1 VFVSLDVLG
10 LKKEELH
17 ATATSFAERRAAGG
31 ADRCGREHV
40 PGDNSASAPHQK
52 IINGAHDMTDQI
64 ATPAQD
70 RPIVYIAV
78 EDSVC
83 QAAIVDALHRQGA
96 AVLEFRTGF
105 HLLGALADLID
116 GAGPSLRPGL
126 VIVDAVLRGCSGMT
140 IAAGLRDLELQ
151 IPVVVVATPGE
162 PMLDFDGP
170 IQVVSSTRAASA
182 IAEIA
187 RTLSPAHAL
196 DEAGLPEHVVAA
208 PRSEGSR

>member
-1 VFVSLDVLG
+1 
-10 LKKEELH
+10 
-17 ATATSFAERRAAGG
+17 
-31 ADRCGREHV
+31 
-40 PGDNSASAPHQK
+40 
-52 IINGAHDMTDQI
+52 MTDQI

-78 EDSVC
+78 EDSAC
-83 QAAIVDALHRQGA
+83 RAAIVDALHRQGA

-105 HLLGALADLID
+105 HLLGALADLIE

-126 VIVDAVLRGCSGMT
+126 VVVDAVLRGCSGMT

-187 RTLSPAHAL
+187 RTLSPAHL
-196 DEAGLPEHVVAA
+196 LGEAGLPEHVVAA
-208 PRSEGSR
+208 PRSEGPR